1 MLNKG
6 FTNKMVG
13 IPMPCSMKALLEA
26 EFNKLKKSD
35 SYDNDVIVETI
46 ENDLKQATLRIT
58 PLLLPVVLFLIYKN
72 FQK

>member
-1 MLNKG
+1 
-6 FTNKMVG
+6 
-13 IPMPCSMKALLEA
+13 MKELLEA
-26 EFNKLKKSD
+26 EFNKLKESD

-58 PLLLPVVLFLIYKN
+58 SLLLLVVLFLIYKN